1 MDVWGL
7 VELVCELVCAE
18 MRAKRTDDASD
29 PKFKE
34 FADLVKEHK
43 EHSKQ
48 SLKTF
53 LGEMEEH

>member
-1 MDVWGL
+1 
-7 VELVCELVCAE
+7 
-18 MRAKRTDDASD
+18 MRAERTDDASD